1 MFKELS
7 PSHENIK
14 CLSVTNNNEKKVFI
28 PCDNLLNNKLIKS
41 NKTPEE
47 CKNLIKQKEQSNVQ
61 GCHEMNCRQYSEN
74 NESYVCCCCCC
85 ETGRQ
90 ISQFEINQKVK
101 HSWSNSN
108 NNNNVPK
115 VLSNI
120 EHIEKYGTKLCEI
133 LRFDSTPGSLH
144 ESNVNNKNINS
155 IVQSSSTVGDV
166 RDSLLGCP
174 SSSSSSTSTS
184 YCNSC
189 TLRSPNL
196 NSENSSIQSQIM
208 YLKCCDHISCWCT
221 LQGNIESKDSKND
234 KLCIIDTTTRINDT
248 TKRYITE
255 IRMNLRG
262 GRLSSAHSEYCESQQ
277 PDESIHEQLSCVRA
291 VPCKAISRE
300 LLNRV
305 NSNHSCEEFINE
317 KIVTV
322 YKNDFA
328 MYSFDNNQD
337 KIQSYGDD
345 DDEGVQP
352 SLSDNQLS
360 FIQPPKCDS
369 INTINSSEKLPNNE
383 GIGDKITRISNHR
396 ELVNQKLF
404 DCVEIDSSYNFLGD
418 TKYCE
423 ADTQCTTTDNEIQG
437 ITLRNQSI
445 MQKPTRQLIS
455 TNMENEV
462 VAYDS
467 QNAFTNL
474 SESNTDCILDEI
486 SLSNMKQL
494 VHQHP
499 ETLSNHEGDIG
510 VSLEGQACQ
519 LDEISLMKS
528 IQTSES
534 MSSSDV
540 YPYLGKKSRGTQ
552 SDLQETSKI
561 FKDIEIQTS
570 YTSQELKPPSC
581 QLIESSVSLE
591 NVDKLPKL
599 PLPTGFQYLTK
610 EFEHRMKGD
619 STQPRCLGGNSTIPL
634 TNNSTNFTCLT
645 QKTNITTTNS
655 YIPRMLHQSA
665 YSMFDNS
672 SIHSGSS
679 RSRSSI
685 YNNKTKNSFSFW
697 NRHSHSCLQ
706 PEANKSVYSIIRQ
719 NMKRLVHPKKQL
731 NTPTIDKGMGDSL
744 DGQKRHKFA
753 PQHSGLKSPFELS
766 VCQTYPSCRSEKNTL
781 ISHLDQTI
789 LKQPNNEVIGVQHNE
804 SGYYDRVVFV
814 EGTTTPKS
822 KDLEHNE
829 TIEQQSVYL
838 SLSIKKTPNR
848 TCHPDENHLHNQDDK
863 ELVKCDSQNSLDT
876 LTESKTCV
884 CSRCHQVRNAVKS
897 RNSEGKKSISYDNVC
912 EVSCHGNNISMD
924 QMKGKCTRSVE
935 NIHSEKSTSSV
946 CCSRCE
952 KNPASTSSSSS
963 SSSSSESRHLPSNI
977 KSTHDAEAERCLNKC
992 QTSCKKHT
1000 RPRHDDNDVINKG
1013 SCSIA
1018 SDSKAVNSK
1027 GRGEKEKQSSEGKY
1041 DLTTSQINNLFQMID
1056 QNDKYDI
1063 LHKWLVEQ
1071 MAYSLKRNPVSMKSN
1086 MSKCTKE
1093 SLLQCNDCK
1102 DYNSSCTCSECQVSR
1117 FHDDGDGDR
1126 HLYTSKNT
1134 STSTS
1139 SSSSESLSST
1149 RMSKRL
1155 TTSKQMFP
1163 ISESNERQRQRGM
1176 FVENRVGRAVQ
1187 SNSLEKYYSSSE
1199 ERKNQGCISPHQ
1211 LSNILRSNSEN
1222 ILNINELYNNT
1233 KWIYK
1238 EIQPQNILTQCRS
1251 TVLAIP
1257 ERGKDSTT
1265 TTTTKG
1271 RTTFDKSIINRSY
1284 SLERIHMDNTNPTNP
1299 KCVNIKELG
1308 NTPVRTIN
1316 SLNRHDTYKS
1326 VNRKPPVLKLTKQQ
1340 TSETTVTNN
1349 TTPGANIS
1357 NTCKR
1362 LSYTSQNNKLSKKPI
1377 PQTLTSTLSNIKLNR
1392 PSDNSKDKSSTRLND
1407 VDTRHQEIFELS
1419 PYDDLVKSYLNTSDR
1434 RIKAIATKNNCEIQI
1449 SGPFN
1454 RPERLSSTNATTGGG
1469 AGIIQRGKIKY
1480 QCHIYAMNERK
1491 LGQCVNFLKETF
1503 PNSLLRLTR

>member
-731 NTPTIDKGMGDSL
+731 NTPTIDK
-744 DGQKRHKFA
+744 
-753 PQHSGLKSPFELS
+753 
-766 VCQTYPSCRSEKNTL
+766 
-781 ISHLDQTI
+781 
-789 LKQPNNEVIGVQHNE
+789 VIGVQHNE

-897 RNSEGKKSISYDNVC
+897 RNSEGKN
-912 EVSCHGNNISMD
+912 
-924 QMKGKCTRSVE
+924 
-935 NIHSEKSTSSV
+935 
-946 CCSRCE
+946 
-952 KNPASTSSSSS
+952 
-963 SSSSSESRHLPSNI
+963 
-977 KSTHDAEAERCLNKC
+977 
-992 QTSCKKHT
+992 CKKHT